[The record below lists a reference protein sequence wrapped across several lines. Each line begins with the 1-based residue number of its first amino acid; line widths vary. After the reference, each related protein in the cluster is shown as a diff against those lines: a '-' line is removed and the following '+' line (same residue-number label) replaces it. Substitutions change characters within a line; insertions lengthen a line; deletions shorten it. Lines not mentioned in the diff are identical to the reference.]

1 MFPWHRDE
9 LTSLYGEE
17 EEEGEGKGKEE
28 TGRPCIRTIYRL
40 PTCGQHM
47 SNLDTY
53 VCILLRMV
61 NSDYTSVMYMFML
74 W

>member
-9 LTSLYGEE
+9 LTLLYGEE

-40 PTCGQHM
+40 PMCGQHM

-61 NSDYTSVMYMFML
+61 NSDYTSIVFMFML
-74 W
+74 